1 MFCFFSTG
9 LLLLY
14 FFYFFFLLGGMCK
27 RVWDAA
33 IFSFFVLTRMRDNF
47 LDGEKGRENTHAHT
61 HTWGCALLCTQKCTK
76 SAPHDAGA
84 RTRRAMRPRGGGR
97 FHPAR
102 SMSAT
107 I

>member
-61 HTWGCALLCTQKCTK
+61 HTHGDVPCCARKNAQRARLTMRARAHVVPCARAEADASTQR
-76 SAPHDAGA
+76 AP
-84 RTRRAMRPRGGGR
+84 
-97 FHPAR
+97 
-102 SMSAT
+102 
-107 I
+107 